1 MSQWAKRLGEYLKGL
16 EVGER
21 FIRRNPLYYPT
32 AVRTFFRLQEVPLE
46 ERKAFAEKRLEVVL
60 RAAEKTRYG
69 RAYRGKPFE
78 EWPLLPKEH
87 VRGRESD
94 FLTRPAWLTSQ
105 GSTGGTAGIPLR
117 LYRSLQSVCY
127 EQATYDYPLL
137 KRGLNPLKARMA
149 ILRGDNLK
157 DPSDLEPPFWRFAAN
172 GRKIIFSS
180 NHLCVKT
187 VKHYVQALHEFAP
200 DVLFAYP
207 TSLES
212 LCILMQQCDLRLRVP
227 LVIATSEAMSSE
239 ARLLAAR
246 VLNAE
251 VLHSYGAGERVAF
264 AWSER
269 LDDYVFFQGYGWVEL
284 IPVEESRETIT
295 YEIVGTGFWNL
306 AMPLVRYRMSD
317 LITLPKGTDLNAIR
331 WG

>member
-1 MSQWAKRLGEYLKGL
+1 MKSWTKQIGEYLKGL
-16 EVGER
+16 ELGER
-21 FIRRNPLYYPT
+21 VVRRNLMYYPR
-32 AVRTFFRLQEVPLE
+32 AVRTFFWLSEASPQERRVFAQKRLQT
-46 ERKAFAEKRLEVVL
+46 VL
-60 RAAEKTRYG
+60 RAAEKTAYG
-69 RAYRGKPFE
+69 RAFKGKPFE
-78 EWPLLPKEH
+78 EWALLPKER
-87 VRGRESD
+87 VRGREEE
-94 FLTRPAWLTSQ
+94 FLTRPKWLTSH

-137 KRGLNPLKARMA
+137 KRGINPLRARIA

-157 DPSDLEPPFWRFAAN
+157 DPSDLEPPFWKFTAN

-180 NHLCVKT
+180 NHLCAKT
-187 VKHYVQALHEFAP
+187 VKHYVRALREFAP

-212 LCILMQQCDLRLRVP
+212 LCLLMQQGDLQLHIP
-227 LVIATSEAMSSE
+227 LVIATSEAMSTE

-246 VLNAE
+246 TLNAE

-269 LDDYVFFQGYGWVEL
+269 PDE
-284 IPVEESRETIT
+284 
-295 YEIVGTGFWNL
+295 
-306 AMPLVRYRMSD
+306 
-317 LITLPKGTDLNAIR
+317 
-331 WG
+331 